1 MRLRPGKG
9 RHGCAKSGR
18 KLYDLNTANVID
30 SDNSPATVGRMAT
43 ADLLL
48 HPVRLRIVEAFLGE
62 RALTTSA
69 LAAEL
74 ADVPPASL
82 YRHVARLVDA
92 GVLAVVA
99 ERRVRGALERTYV
112 LRLTAAAIG
121 LDEVAAMS
129 ADDHRQAF
137 MAFVAGLLGDF
148 DRYLARGDIDFLR
161 DGVGYRMAGLW
172 LDDAEHAGLLR
183 ELTRVLQPRLA
194 NPPRP
199 GRKRRILGYVL
210 MPGSEAA
217 PRPEDEAAPGPDDE
231 AASRPGGDASHT
243 GPSSSDPKRRK
254 R

>member
-1 MRLRPGKG
+1 M
-9 RHGCAKSGR
+9 SG
-18 KLYDLNTANVID
+18 V
-30 SDNSPATVGRMAT
+30 AT

-48 HPVRLRIVEAFLGE
+48 HPVRLRIVEAFLGD

-121 LDEVAAMS
+121 LDEAAAMS

-148 DRYLARGDIDFLR
+148 DRYLARGDTDLPR
-161 DGVGYRMAGLW
+161 DGVSYRLSGLW
-172 LDDAEHAGLLR
+172 LDDAEYAELLR
-183 ELTRVLQPRLA
+183 ELTGVLQPRLA

-210 MPGSEAA
+210 MPGEDAA
-217 PRPEDEAAPGPDDE
+217 PRAGDEAAPHPDDE
-231 AASRPGGDASHT
+231 AASRPGGDAPRADS
-243 GPSSSDPKRRK
+243 PS
-254 R
+254 

>member
-1 MRLRPGKG
+1 
-9 RHGCAKSGR
+9 
-18 KLYDLNTANVID
+18 
-30 SDNSPATVGRMAT
+30 MAT

-48 HPVRLRIVEAFLGE
+48 HPVRLRIVEAFLGD

-74 ADVPPASL
+74 SDIPAASL

-112 LRLTAAAIG
+112 LRLTAAAVG

-129 ADDHRQAF
+129 ADDHRRAF

-148 DRYLARGDIDFLR
+148 DRYLARGDIDLLR
-161 DGVGYRMAGLW
+161 DGVTYRLAGLW
-172 LDDAEHAGLLR
+172 LDDAEYAELLR
-183 ELTRVLQPRLA
+183 ELTRVLQPRLT

-199 GRKRRILGYVL
+199 GRKRRILGHVL
-210 MPGSEAA
+210 LPGSEAESHPA
-217 PRPEDEAAPGPDDE
+217 GETATQPTGETATQLTGETTTRPGDETASHSGDE
-231 AASRPGGDASHT
+231 AASGSGDDA
-243 GPSSSDPKRRK
+243 PSADPPSPN
-254 R
+254 

>member
-1 MRLRPGKG
+1 
-9 RHGCAKSGR
+9 
-18 KLYDLNTANVID
+18 
-30 SDNSPATVGRMAT
+30 MAS

-48 HPVRLRIVEAFLGE
+48 HPVRLRIVEAFLGD
-62 RALTTSA
+62 RALTTSV

-148 DRYLARGDIDFLR
+148 DRYLARGEIDLLR
-161 DGVGYRMAGLW
+161 DGVSYRLAGLW
-172 LDDAEHAGLLR
+172 LDDAEYAELLR
-183 ELTRVLQPRLA
+183 ELTRVLQPKLA

-210 MPGSEAA
+210 MPGSESA
-217 PRPEDEAAPGPDDE
+217 PHPEDGATAHPDDQAPSRPEEGAASSPDDE
-231 AASRPGGDASHT
+231 AASRPGGDPPRADP
-243 GPSSSDPKRRK
+243 PSPNPKRRNP
-254 R
+254 

>member
-1 MRLRPGKG
+1 
-9 RHGCAKSGR
+9 
-18 KLYDLNTANVID
+18 
-30 SDNSPATVGRMAT
+30 MAT

-48 HPVRLRIVEAFLGE
+48 HPVRLRIVEVFLGD

-82 YRHVARLVDA
+82 YRHVARLVNA
-92 GVLAVVA
+92 GVLAIVA

-112 LRLTAAAIG
+112 LRLTAAAVG

-148 DRYLARGDIDFLR
+148 DRYLARGDIDLLR
-161 DGVGYRMAGLW
+161 DGVGYRLAGLW
-172 LDDAEHAGLLR
+172 LDDAEYAELLR

-194 NPPRP
+194 NAPQP

-210 MPGSEAA
+210 LPSSEAA
-217 PRPEDEAAPGPDDE
+217 PHPGGETASHSDDE
-231 AASRPGGDASHT
+231 AASRPGGDAPRADL
-243 GPSSSDPKRRK
+243 PSPNDKRRNP
-254 R
+254 